1 MNDVRDFKG
10 VWIPKE
16 IWLSKELSMLEK
28 VVLTEIASLDN
39 ESHCVAGNDYF
50 AEFCN
55 CSTSAITKAIKHLQE
70 LGFVEQVD
78 FDGRHRVLRVVNFTR
93 LPSKIYEAASEN
105 FRPIIYTD
113 VQDTNTHIQ
122 KKGKRN
128 IDNRKIEQATGKKL
142 VTKNLYTQCKSTVSL
157 FKFTGELQ
165 DKILEYLSLRLKM
178 SDKPIYSASQWKA
191 ILVKLTKELAP
202 DDPKQ
207 QLAIVN
213 QSIER
218 GYASFFPVSDY
229 KKSSSHRRV
238 DRGVSCEQ
246 YTEEEKKEIKKWQD
260 KVVKNGGRIKF

>member
-1 MNDVRDFKG
+1 MQDKNYITIQAWMRTELDLKG
-10 VWIPKE
+10 N
-16 IWLSKELSMLEK
+16 ELLIYAIIYGFCQDGMSTFSGSLQYLADWCGCTRQGALK
-28 VVLTEIASLDN
+28 NLKSLVDKGFIQKTEINKSGVKLCEYLVVYGVKHSLTGVKHSLTNNTDN
-39 ESHCVAGNDYF
+39 
-50 AEFCN
+50 
-55 CSTSAITKAIKHLQE
+55 
-70 LGFVEQVD
+70 
-78 FDGRHRVLRVVNFTR
+78 
-93 LPSKIYEAASEN
+93 
-105 FRPIIYTD
+105 TD
-113 VQDTNTHIQ
+113 IDTHIQ

-238 DRGVSCEQ
+238 DKGVSCDQ

-260 KVVKNGGRIKF
+260 EVVKHGGRIKF